1 MTSSI
6 AYERAVG
13 EENVLGKYADT
24 KEEAFNLLF
33 SGMLMYRGKIIGQ
46 QVVQEMYETHPP
58 VTMTE
63 KEYNEYGAWVIEG
76 EITDTLLKTKRKF
89 SNEIYNIRTSYTPRS
104 NETVMKMM
112 DAKYLEYQEKY
123 ITHIDSVLT
132 VIALGIRMKL
142 TAFSEG

>member
-1 MTSSI
+1 
-6 AYERAVG
+6 
-13 EENVLGKYADT
+13 
-24 KEEAFNLLF
+24 
-33 SGMLMYRGKIIGQ
+33 
-46 QVVQEMYETHPP
+46 
-58 VTMTE
+58 MTE
-63 KEYNEYGAWVIEG
+63 FIVNM
-76 EITDTLLKTKRKF
+76 KRKF

-142 TAFSEG
+142 AAFSEG